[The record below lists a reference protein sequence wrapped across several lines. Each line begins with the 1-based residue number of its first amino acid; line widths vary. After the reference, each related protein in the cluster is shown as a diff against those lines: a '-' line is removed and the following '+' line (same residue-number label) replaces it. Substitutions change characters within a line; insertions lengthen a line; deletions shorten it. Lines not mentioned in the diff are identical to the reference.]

1 MREAVCM
8 GDYCKVA
15 QLRSTSDK
23 LKSSTG
29 LQRSVAKGGPDLT
42 RSNASLVSG
51 ASLGDL
57 VTQSDGTV
65 MSLAEVVEGNG
76 RKKSSM
82 MPAIKLGDGED
93 DEDGAADGA
102 ADEADTSEQSFATRG
117 LAAALAETAA
127 AAPTHRIAYRAILL
141 DRTLRGLGIEED
153 DPSPPGVLQ
162 QFEAKTRRRMDLY
175 YHQAHVCAA
184 CAQWYERQSR
194 RRAAELELCTG
205 VYLPEQTLAGEAAP
219 PGVRRS
225 SKASL
230 RSSGASGISTTRIAE
245 RASLPTT
252 EQAAAMPKEP
262 PGSLQ
267 RAMVRTSVSLP
278 SLKPPHL
285 GIAPRVSTG
294 RVLQQTMAPADL
306 SAPFVPFAL
315 PPVSD
320 AQPAPLYAPVA
331 APASAAYAPA
341 PAPLPPLPPPPAP
354 KLLDTAEPA
363 ALDPAERAAAEAA
376 AAAVA
381 AEAEAAVARA
391 KAEEAAAAE
400 AGYGSDAEVAAA
412 TEEAP
417 PPGEPPADLVRVS
430 TPVQADGSVAFDLDH
445 PDGTPGSPSMRSR
458 PATADDAE
466 VAEATGEAAAPSEEA
481 IAAAAAADL
490 VRVSTPVQA
499 DGSVA
504 LDLDHPDGTPASPS
518 SKSRPATADEAA
530 PEAEATGAA
539 IAAAE
544 AADLVRVS
552 TPVQADGTVAFDVEH
567 PDGTPA
573 SP

>member
-1 MREAVCM
+1 MAAPTIPLGRGTLPSLTAGGASSASQVSLPSMFAAELEGQLEPEVQPWEWVFANVWRKSSDAPPLHLLLADTIMAAPNGELLQWFFTAKNGEVKKKNADKSCTVGFYAPTAVREKFEREALAGAFNVGRYTTVVRRSGGAKAQLLDETTFRDMTKENGDLSGILALQLYVHAKGGNATRYVCNYMLERKTRHLRATVHKRVYMGADGVSSHRQGNDVAEPPRCATLPSYGGMLNEHIIQMTRDLCQRLELHSRHTVLHMNAQFILDENEHAWFVGASEIVTIKQPAVVAPREVKERHVPVNPTLQCLAGEGRMREAVCM

-194 RRAAELELCTG
+194 RRAKGSCSRSAMITG
-205 VYLPEQTLAGEAAP
+205 MQ
-219 PGVRRS
+219 
-225 SKASL
+225 
-230 RSSGASGISTTRIAE
+230 
-245 RASLPTT
+245 
-252 EQAAAMPKEP
+252 
-262 PGSLQ
+262 
-267 RAMVRTSVSLP
+267 
-278 SLKPPHL
+278 
-285 GIAPRVSTG
+285 
-294 RVLQQTMAPADL
+294 
-306 SAPFVPFAL
+306 
-315 PPVSD
+315 
-320 AQPAPLYAPVA
+320 PVA
-331 APASAAYAPA
+331 TASYRRR
-341 PAPLPPLPPPPAP
+341 
-354 KLLDTAEPA
+354 D
-363 ALDPAERAAAEAA
+363 
-376 AAAVA
+376 
-381 AEAEAAVARA
+381 EAESPRGARQ
-391 KAEEAAAAE
+391 KLE
-400 AGYGSDAEVAAA
+400 
-412 TEEAP
+412 
-417 PPGEPPADLVRVS
+417 RIIR
-430 TPVQADGSVAFDLDH
+430 F
-445 PDGTPGSPSMRSR
+445 R
-458 PATADDAE
+458 
-466 VAEATGEAAAPSEEA
+466 
-481 IAAAAAADL
+481 
-490 VRVSTPVQA
+490 
-499 DGSVA
+499 
-504 LDLDHPDGTPASPS
+504 
-518 SKSRPATADEAA
+518 
-530 PEAEATGAA
+530 
-539 IAAAE
+539 
-544 AADLVRVS
+544 
-552 TPVQADGTVAFDVEH
+552 
-567 PDGTPA
+567 
-573 SP
+573 